1 MSEGLRGVRFSLA
14 SNSTFNRW
22 DSQKSQFTVKTSLMF
37 PNKCSVSICWQSQIQ
52 IHQWKSKQKLSKFK
66 CQASSV
72 QFLLCFYILNKPTS
86 FKRPSA
92 CKFIKQHINSWKG
105 LKYIYKT
112 TKFHWWI
119 HGYWWYQWSIIFHP
133 NNKENVIIAF
143 IKITTPKNC
152 TVVYV

>member
-37 PNKCSVSICWQSQIQ
+37 PNKCSVSICKQSQIQ
-52 IHQWKSKQKLSKFK
+52 IHQCKSKQKLSKFK

-105 LKYIYKT
+105 LKISIYIY
-112 TKFHWWI
+112 
-119 HGYWWYQWSIIFHP
+119 
-133 NNKENVIIAF
+133 NNKVSLMNSWILMISVINNF
-143 IKITTPKNC
+143 SSKQQRKCNHCFHKNHY
-152 TVVYV
+152 T